1 MRQLNTE
8 HRSQSERSERS
19 VFCPPSSVFRHAQR
33 GISLLT
39 VALLLLLLGA
49 SLAAGIAYLRAGL
62 PSEEIAATQRL
73 ALARADEAILG
84 FASIHHRLPCPA
96 ATPNGAENCTR
107 AKGYLPV
114 TALGLDAMLYTPNT
128 LTMRYMVY
136 RNAATGDL
144 AGNEPVTVADGSS
157 RQLPSDKYDPTP
169 EDNEVFKARN
179 SLDMCET
186 MRLAYKDR
194 TDNAASYAHYK
205 TSGSGAP
212 FSVAYGLALP
222 GAGDRSDNGDPFDG
236 VNAGNTPEMEAPDRG
251 HGVSYDDFVF
261 VRDFPSLMSAFS
273 CLPVDYSVSNT
284 YTATVAYGSSV
295 SYPENQLV
303 VNYTEEGISSLLQ
316 SSVHSVKLAQEMVE
330 SSNKY
335 FDDTRDSAK
344 KNLRYGIWSS
354 VNSFLDVMFSIASI
368 ATSAYDIVQKSIELG
383 MSFSPPWF
391 GVPAPPH
398 AASVGSNVAALG
410 FQVPGML
417 ANIANFGL
425 VLANTI
431 IVGNV
436 ASRFGEDVSIINDM
450 CENFN
455 NEEIKQKLQEA
466 KQDATQHAQD
476 TVNDAKNN
484 MDAAHVKLQAADDI
498 IAACAATKPVYYAPF
513 QEPQRQV
520 LFGDIYNIE
529 QNISEEEGK
538 LQALYKEQE
547 ESSGANSQDA
557 IDDLVK
563 VMRESGYYTQEDIDE
578 AVARMRAGLDE
589 NNAALPGKIAEKQAY
604 IASLQSSL
612 AEKKKVLADLVE
624 SLPAGDKILPRFYS
638 AQSANACQ
646 IAHREIT
653 WSNWEI
659 EYYGLLRQLPIPYT
673 EAQARQECVI
683 QKRNEEHCDR
693 NHYYDLW
700 MEYYQMKELHET
712 AQKNYATIQ
721 EQEFSVD
728 TSSCGHEADGEIIIF
743 KTNAA
748 TEILRQVDKRGGLQ

>member
-8 HRSQSERSERS
+8 HRSQSKRS
-19 VFCPPSSVFRHAQR
+19 VLRRAQS

-39 VALLLLLLGA
+39 IALLLLLIGA
-49 SLAAGIAYLRAGL
+49 SLAASIAYLRAGL

-73 ALARADEAILG
+73 ALARGDEVILG

-96 ATPNGAENCTR
+96 TTPNGPENCDLV
-107 AKGYLPV
+107 KGYLPV
-114 TALGLDAMLYTPNT
+114 MALGLDAILHTPNT

-144 AGNEPVTVADGSS
+144 AGNETVPVADGSS
-157 RQLPSDKYDPTP
+157 RQLPSDKYEPAPKDG
-169 EDNEVFKARN
+169 EVFNARN

-194 TDNAASYAHYK
+194 TTDAASYAHYK
-205 TSGSGAP
+205 ISESGAP

-222 GAGDRSDNGDPFDG
+222 GAGDRSDNGSPFDG
-236 VNAGNTPEMEAPDRG
+236 ANAGNDPEMEAPDKG
-251 HGVSYDDFVF
+251 HGVLYDDFVF
-261 VRDFPSLMSAFS
+261 TRDFPSLMSAFG
-273 CLPVDYSVSNT
+273 CIPVDYSVSNT
-284 YTATVAYGSSV
+284 YTAKVAYGSSV
-295 SYPENQLV
+295 SYPANQLV
-303 VNYTEEGISSLLQ
+303 VNYTEEGVSSLLQ
-316 SSVHSVKLAQEMVE
+316 ASVHSVKLARGIVE

-354 VNSFLDVMFSIASI
+354 VNSFLDVVFSIASI
-368 ATSAYDIVQKSIELG
+368 ATSAYDITQKGIELA
-383 MSFSPPWF
+383 MSFTPPWF
-391 GVPAPPH
+391 GIPAAPH
-398 AASVGSNVAALG
+398 AASIGFNVTALN

-417 ANIANFGL
+417 ANVANLGL

-436 ASRFGEDVSIINDM
+436 ASRFGEDVSIVNDM
-450 CENFN
+450 CEDFN
-455 NEEIKQKLQEA
+455 NDEIKKKLQEA
-466 KQDATQHAQD
+466 KQDATQNAQKS
-476 TVNDAKNN
+476 VNDAKAN
-484 MDAAHVKLQAADDI
+484 MDAAHVKLQSADDA
-498 IAACAATKPVYYAPF
+498 IAKCASEYYAPF
-513 QEPQRQV
+513 REPQRQV

-547 ESSGANSQDA
+547 YSGEKSQAA

-563 VMRESGYYTQEDIDE
+563 VMQESGYTQEDIDE
-578 AVARMRAGLDE
+578 VVSRMRAGLDE

-604 IASLQSSL
+604 IANLQSSL
-612 AEKKKVLADLVE
+612 AEKKKVVADLVE
-624 SLPAGDKILPRFYS
+624 SLPAGDKIPPRFYS

-653 WSNWEI
+653 WSNWEM
-659 EYYGLLRQLPIPYT
+659 EYYGLLQQLPPHT
-673 EAQARQECVI
+673 EAQARQACVT
-683 QKRNEEHCDR
+683 QRNEEHCDR

-700 MEYYQMKELHET
+700 MEYYQMKELHEI

-728 TSSCGHEADGEIIIF
+728 VGSCSHEADGEIIIF